1 MTAVDAGVEAGVT
14 RVLEAGWPGVGAL
27 TGEAGVAGETG
38 ETGVGFLGEEESSSK
53 TLFRGLV
60 DEILEEEAES
70 AGERV

>member
-1 MTAVDAGVEAGVT
+1 MDAGVEAGVT

-38 ETGVGFLGEEESSSK
+38 FLGEEESSSK